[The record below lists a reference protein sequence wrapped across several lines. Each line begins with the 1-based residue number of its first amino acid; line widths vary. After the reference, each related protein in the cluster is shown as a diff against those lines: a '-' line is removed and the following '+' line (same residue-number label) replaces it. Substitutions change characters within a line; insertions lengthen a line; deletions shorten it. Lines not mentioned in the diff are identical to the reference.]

1 MIVILYLCNA
11 KYVLCS
17 ENAFCAHLAVCQA
30 KNCGGGCQTDAP
42 AKGFAKR
49 SIRPKTRLSMAAEG
63 AVNAY
68 KGAEGAIIRAFNHEG
83 MKIVESSCNR

>member
-1 MIVILYLCNA
+1 MFLQICDA
-11 KYVLCS
+11 S
-17 ENAFCAHLAVCQA
+17 EHSA
-30 KNCGGGCQTDAP
+30 TEP
-42 AKGFAKR
+42 EYI
-49 SIRPKTRLSMAAEG
+49 IRPKTRLSMAAEG